1 LTRKMLGYSDSNQ
14 FTCSVYNNLN
24 YNHFY
29 MVCIFIAS
37 IGKNLSSVI

>member
-14 FTCSVYNNLN
+14 FTCSIYSIRN

-29 MVCIFIAS
+29 MVCIFIA
-37 IGKNLSSVI
+37 LVE